1 MIDFTF
7 TRAAVLVLALAA
19 APVLGQVIYKSTM
32 PDGGVIYGDAPAPG
46 AVKVESTTV
55 PRSTGVAP
63 VTPKEQSGLEARQ
76 QERLN
81 AIETARA
88 ALQDAEEALKEA
100 QAARE
105 AGREPQ
111 EGEHQGTAGG
121 GSRLTESYFERQQA
135 LETAVAQAQKRDD
148 AARAALRQAQ

>member
-81 AIETARA
+81 TIETARA

-135 LETAVAQAQKRDD
+135 LETAVAQAQKRVD